1 MLLAVVAY
9 MAAVGVVAL
18 LQASV
23 PAVEGSGKGGPFH
36 SDIYPVAAEA
46 GRYTVTGGR
55 DDYLRHF
62 KTSSHKTL
70 PCCGSYTG
78 VFGLQKSENNALLK
92 GAFSF

>member
-23 PAVEGSGKGGPFH
+23 PAVEGSGKGGPFN

-46 GRYTVTGGR
+46 GGYTVTEGQ
-55 DDYLRHF
+55 DDNLRHF
-62 KTSSHKTL
+62 RTSSHKML
-70 PCCGSYTG
+70 PCCGLDVGSIW
-78 VFGLQKSENNALLK
+78 VAKI
-92 GAFSF
+92 